1 MKRIWSLSLHKG
13 LEISLST
20 DNTETTAHAPPAPA
34 APPSKNRRGRE
45 ENSIH
50 YLAVHT
56 NVLGTAQASWNFLA
70 SLLELRSP
78 LVPRGEVPRVFINSI
93 KVHCSQGSGGT
104 SQGPR
109 VGNKFLPWT
118 SKQWDFLSQ
127 FHLSYGH
134 FPQIL
139 HSYPFFP
146 ILLQRTF

>member
-1 MKRIWSLSLHKG
+1 MKRIWSLSLRKG
-13 LEISLST
+13 MEISLST

>member
-1 MKRIWSLSLHKG
+1 M
-13 LEISLST
+13 EISLST

-109 VGNKFLPWT
+109 VGNKFLP
-118 SKQWDFLSQ
+118 
-127 FHLSYGH
+127 
-134 FPQIL
+134 
-139 HSYPFFP
+139 
-146 ILLQRTF
+146 